1 MILTIALI
9 GMAVIAALGL
19 RGRRGTHDL
28 AEWTVGGRNF
38 GKSATWFLQAGEGF
52 TTFTFLGVANRTFI
66 GGATATYAIPYI
78 PLSYIGV
85 YFLGPRLWR
94 LAKENEYLT
103 QADYFADRY
112 RSPLFG
118 KLVALIGVV
127 FLLPYLQLQ
136 ITGLGTIVQL
146 VTGSRSSG
154 NWSMAIA
161 TGLMVAFVLWSGI
174 RGIASTAY
182 LKDALMILAMVVLV
196 IAVPAHFAGG
206 VGDMFHEIRRSAPQ
220 LLTVPLNDGP
230 AGSNWWISGVLIS
243 AIGSAFFTLP
253 HLWPPLL
260 ASRDEQVIRSNNT
273 WLPLYQVVIIL
284 PIIVGFTGLLA
295 KFHGYH
301 VPPGGVL
308 LWLAGESLPKWMIGV
323 IAVAAAA
330 AAMVPAA
337 AISLGISSLVARNL
351 IPLRGERA
359 RLALNH
365 GTVIVVA
372 GLTLLLAVHR
382 PSALA
387 DLLLL
392 TFSGLA
398 QTAPAF
404 LAALG
409 DRRWLDKYPAMAG
422 LLSGIAVVAWAEIG
436 KHAAA
441 LHNISSGI
449 VGLVVNLA
457 VCVVAQ
463 TLWTMIRKRTAP
475 GATAPAE
482 TGVRAAEK

>member
-1 MILTIALI
+1 MILTVALV
-9 GMAVIAALGL
+9 GMVIIAAVGL
-19 RGRRGTHDL
+19 RARRGAHDL
-28 AEWTVGGRNF
+28 SEWTVGGRNF
-38 GKSATWFLQAGEGF
+38 GKGATWFLQAGEGF
-52 TTFTFLGVANRTFI
+52 TTFTFLGVANRTFV
-66 GGATATYAIPYI
+66 GGAAATYAIPYI

-94 LAKENEYLT
+94 LGTERGYLT
-103 QADYFADRY
+103 QADYFVDRY

-118 KLVALIGVV
+118 KMVAVIGVV

-136 ITGLGTIVQL
+136 ITGLGTIVRL

-154 NWSMAIA
+154 TWSMVIA
-161 TGLMVAFVLWSGI
+161 TVLMVAFVLWSGI
-174 RGIASTAY
+174 RGIAGTAY
-182 LKDALMILAMVVLV
+182 LKDALMIVAMLVLV
-196 IAVPAHFAGG
+196 IAVPAHFSGG
-206 VGDMFHEIRRSAPQ
+206 ISAMFHEIQDSAPA
-220 LLTVPLNDGP
+220 LLSVPHNDGP
-230 AGSNWWISGVLIS
+230 AGSVWWISSVLIS

-260 ASRDEQVIRSNNT
+260 ASRDERVIRSNNT

-284 PIIVGFTGLLA
+284 PIIIGFTGVLA
-295 KFHGYH
+295 RLHGAK

-308 LWLAGESLPKWMIGV
+308 LWLTGESLPDWLVGV
-323 IAVAAAA
+323 VAVAAAA

-337 AISLGISSLVARNL
+337 AICLGMSSLVAHNL

-359 RLALNH
+359 RLTLNH
-365 GTVIVVA
+365 GTVVVAA
-372 GLTLLLAVHR
+372 GLTLLLAIHR

-409 DRRWLDKYPAMAG
+409 ERRWLATGPAMAG
-422 LLSGIAVVAWAEIG
+422 TVAGIAVVAWVELG
-436 KHAAA
+436 KHYADV
-441 LHNISSGI
+441 HNVNSGI
-449 VGLVVNLA
+449 LGLIVNIVVCACAQALLMA
-457 VCVVAQ
+457 WRARASVVAE
-463 TLWTMIRKRTAP
+463 
-475 GATAPAE
+475 PASQPTTVE
-482 TGVRAAEK
+482 S

>member
-9 GMAVIAALGL
+9 GMAVIAALGI
-19 RGRRGTHDL
+19 RGRRSSRDL
-28 AEWTVGGRNF
+28 SEWTVGGRNF
-38 GKSATWFLQAGEGF
+38 GKGATWFLQAGEGF
-52 TTFTFLGVANRTFI
+52 TTFTFLGVANRTFV

-94 LAKENEYLT
+94 LAKAREYLT

-118 KLVALIGVV
+118 KLVALIGVI

-154 NWSMAIA
+154 HWSMVIA
-161 TGLMVAFVLWSGI
+161 TALMVAFVLWSGI
-174 RGIASTAY
+174 RGIANTAY
-182 LKDALMILAMVVLV
+182 LKDALMIGAMIVLV
-196 IAVPAHFAGG
+196 IAIPAHFAGG
-206 VGDMFHEIRRSAPQ
+206 IGDVFREIQRSAPQ
-220 LLTVPLNDGP
+220 LLTVPHNDGP

-284 PIIVGFTGLLA
+284 PIIIGFTGVLA
-295 KFHGYH
+295 ALHGFR

-308 LWLAGESLPKWMIGV
+308 LWLTGQALPDWLVGV

-351 IPLRGERA
+351 IPLRGARA
-359 RLALNH
+359 TLALNH

-372 GLTLLLAVHR
+372 CLTLLLAIQR

-409 DRRWLDKYPAMAG
+409 DRRPLGKYPAMAG
-422 LLSGIAVVAWAEIG
+422 LLSGIGVVAWVEIG
-436 KHAAA
+436 KHYAAV
-441 LHNISSGI
+441 HNINSGI
-449 VGLVVNLA
+449 IGLAVNLA

-463 TLWTMIRKRTAP
+463 GIWMLRTSRTGEPVAESD
-475 GATAPAE
+475 ALTAE
-482 TGVRAAEK
+482 L